1 MSRGR
6 EEEIAQ
12 LFHEDEVYHLDKKG
26 NIVFGT
32 VVRDCEMLNFDD
44 SEDEDEDRMHLKEGE
59 VLVSWYPKYEEK
71 VHLNSSLKLGNR
83 SLMPG
88 DVVRRMDSLGKRSQT
103 GYCREIKVRTSAAI
117 KCSNDRVIYDINS
130 EDLKP
135 IQSFLTNSA
144 VCLGP
149 WVGVIRK
156 VKLNVA
162 LAFHDD
168 ISRCVVDD
176 NVISTFDDVNDKEQK
191 ITLFKRLDYYP
202 GMILTG
208 PLREFEGAEWFSCSD
223 KLKELMSKKP
233 MKFVKVT
240 VLKTQVRELSVNWQC
255 QACVGNESDGI
266 APDII
271 QGEDL
276 KRTKILGYFFPCTL
290 QIGDRFFYKI
300 KEEDVILSKSK
311 WLQRE
316 REILANEMDGES
328 KPVDSIKLKEFD
340 VKKEEAESKSLSVP
354 NNSINK
360 SNVSISVNKLRRR
373 LKKRNKSVTA
383 ELYSNLPSC
392 YSSVIPKIRPGEI
405 VVVEALRTKAEVSVL
420 WQDGSLEEGI
430 DSSELYPI
438 HHLDDKEFFTGEFVV
453 RASDLGGLQSYGVV
467 QHVDYQS
474 RIAKIKWFHTY
485 QIGSDPSPSYVG
497 ESEESVYDLRDHPD
511 FNYRPGSV
519 VIKVANF
526 DNEESEGGLGGE
538 VIEVYPNGKVTVWW
552 ANKKTTECWPQDLYK
567 VGEYDSDEGELWDDD
582 SDFEGEE
589 KDEVE
594 EDSWVM
600 LTKLVGSGESEKT
613 SESIVSEKCP
623 RVIVFGLFEKIRTS
637 LQKLEEN
644 FSEASKPQ
652 TSAML
657 EKLWEIYKDCC
668 VLEKS
673 IGTSYFALEKFAN
686 IIDRTS
692 GKLNKVAG
700 NKLAV
705 QDQISRLFNST
716 SEFQNINAKENSLPS
731 NDEQDIFYENTCRR
745 ICSLFKLKLAYV
757 YDVIVEK
764 YGTMVP
770 QLSILEE
777 IQHDKDLDILLS
789 ITGLTYDDISPVLP
803 KEEGEH
809 KIEAP
814 QVEKAVVSP
823 PEEVLSPVELQ
834 SLPLEAVLNFKNGT
848 FKIEESAPQEHTFK
862 VSLFEPVDPK
872 NFLKFVKKEAKLLSS
887 SLPSGIVLKG
897 YEDRIDLFSAMIKG
911 PSDTPYHDGVF
922 FFDFQLPPDYPKSPP
937 TCFYISFCSD
947 RLNPNLYEEGK
958 VCVSLLG
965 TWSGKG
971 TEIWTPNSNLLQLL
985 LSIQGLILVKEPY
998 FNEAGYESQKFTKHG
1013 EENSW
1018 MYNEMVVIKIVQSMT
1033 RLLISPPPI
1042 FKDEILEHINERGD
1056 KFVKRWREWLEIS
1069 SSYHSSNVEDKKE
1082 ISPLDFPLLPAS
1094 KGFCVSFAKSLDEF
1108 DLAHSKYLASN
1119 S

>member
-1 MSRGR
+1 MLCRRASKKLLMSSKFGTPTTNDCPVLWEGVSEEILRKATVRGREEEAEMSTGR

-103 GYCREIKVRTSAAI
+103 GYCREIK
-117 KCSNDRVIYDINS
+117 D
-130 EDLKP
+130 P
-135 IQSFLTNSA
+135 
-144 VCLGP
+144 G
-149 WVGVIRK
+149 
-156 VKLNVA
+156 
-162 LAFHDD
+162 
-168 ISRCVVDD
+168 CVVDG
-176 NVISTFDDVNDKEQK
+176 NVISTFDDVNDKEQM

-202 GMILTG
+202 GMTLTG
-208 PLREFEGAEWFSCSD
+208 PLREFEGAEWLSCSD

-233 MKFVKVT
+233 MKFVK
-240 VLKTQVRELSVNWQC
+240 
-255 QACVGNESDGI
+255 SDGI

-613 SESIVSEKCP
+613 SESIVSEK
-623 RVIVFGLFEKIRTS
+623 
-637 LQKLEEN
+637 
-644 FSEASKPQ
+644 
-652 TSAML
+652 
-657 EKLWEIYKDCC
+657 Y
-668 VLEKS
+668 
-673 IGTSYFALEKFAN
+673 
-686 IIDRTS
+686 RTS

-814 QVEKAVVSP
+814 QVEKVVVSP

-834 SLPLEAVLNFKNGT
+834 SLPLEAVLNFKN
-848 FKIEESAPQEHTFK
+848 
-862 VSLFEPVDPK
+862 DPK